1 MQRPNQRV
9 VDLILSLFD
18 RDQGQLY
25 RFARKQSGENTVLK
39 VDRKASFRD
48 QVEQWVDQ
56 LDSYGLINEAFFDA
70 LVERNPERDTSIEE
84 VRLEVL
90 GPDEGPIS
98 KAEPSEVAPH
108 DTPELPPEQ
117 DESDPT
123 GAVQDLIDHISKGGQ
138 VMGVPG
144 SGTSNVKDRGPSTE
158 PASDEGPEFEDH
170 QETVEIDPEPV
181 PDERQSWRS
190 RMADLLGS
198 VSLERPEL
206 PAPWLEAA
214 AVLPSFNP
222 MTLEAVGGDADPP
235 RDLLERLAEVC
246 ETLNDGTMVLDLRRR
261 QEVLARLVSEGRLAE
276 ALDANPQPVSDEGS
290 EHGGSKH
297 GDSEHGGSKH
307 GYWLRRALE
316 EGRVDSLELRTLDD
330 LQTAQQLSEWL
341 ARSELQPFDRDRV
354 ASVLERYRRVEPLR
368 RLLGKHFRGR
378 VEEVAEL
385 RRHLDPEA
393 PAESPIQVLWGVGGV
408 GKSTLLG
415 KVLLDL
421 EEVGDPWVYLDF
433 DHPEVDPL
441 DPRRLV
447 ELLARQ
453 LGQFFASAPV
463 AEAFLAVEFAAA
475 DDDSLRFDE
484 LSFDGLSMEAD
495 GDGPTER
502 DLLAVIDRGL
512 RGLPRR
518 PALSVVFDT
527 FEQVQ
532 VRGRHAVATVR
543 GLLDTLTEAVPY
555 VRILVSGRAM
565 VAEWQDVGEL
575 RLEDLDDESADAV
588 LQAFGIDDG
597 ELRAKVLQRVG
608 NSPLSLRLA
617 ADALRSEQ
625 LGEADLEA
633 MVTEAKRFEL
643 QGQLYT
649 RILGHIRDA
658 EVRRLAHP
666 GLIVRRVTVGVI
678 RDVLAELCEIEPD
691 AAPGIFQRLPDHVA
705 LFEPDLASE
714 GEGSALRHRQDV
726 REIMLRLMIED
737 PSWQDRLREIH
748 DRAVFHYSGRAD
760 AVGRA
765 ELVYHRLM
773 RDDDPVGLDPLWD
786 GDLVDLLARCWD
798 EPLPERARAWL
809 GPRIGRTHEEL
820 DSWRVEDWEVSA
832 TREAEAHLQTGDF
845 EGVLHLLSERSE
857 RSAGSKLHRL
867 EARALSELGRWSE
880 AEQVLERA
888 LAEGVEHYG
897 LGRFLELRIL
907 AGRAANEQG
916 DRERA
921 MDQARRAQKIAA
933 ESQDIGGQ
941 FRALELRIQA
951 GDPTATDEL
960 EKLFLKTKDARLRG
974 HSELSHRM
982 LEHLNPDSTALLRK
996 VASAFGNRA
1005 EQNVIRQD
1013 AFQLEDLLLRVEQT
1027 DKGKEELSKLAV
1039 KVGLPEQNLNVR
1051 DLASQS
1057 IRYSKLGDAMVT
1069 VLDNVGDDDGVRAAA
1084 RDMLRDY
1091 EGKGRM
1097 KGKGEF

>member
-1 MQRPNQRV
+1 MQRPNQRI

-18 RDQGQLY
+18 RDQGQLH
-25 RFARKQSGENTVLK
+25 RFARKQFGENTVLK
-39 VDRKASFRD
+39 VDPGASFNE
-48 QVEQWVDQ
+48 QAEQWVDQ
-56 LDSYGLINEAFFDA
+56 LDSYGLINDAFFDA
-70 LVERNPERDTSIEE
+70 LVKRNPERDTSIEE

-90 GPDEGPIS
+90 GPHEGPIS
-98 KAEPSEVAPH
+98 KAEPYEIAPH
-108 DTPELPPEQ
+108 DAPEPIQEGSSGRMTAEELLEHDLKGGLGLELPGRGGLGAHDDLESEGYEELADPDPEPEPELPPA
-117 DESDPT
+117 P
-123 GAVQDLIDHISKGGQ
+123 
-138 VMGVPG
+138 MP
-144 SGTSNVKDRGPSTE
+144 
-158 PASDEGPEFEDH
+158 
-170 QETVEIDPEPV
+170 VE

-198 VSLERPEL
+198 VSLERAEL
-206 PAPWLEAA
+206 PASWLEAA

-222 MTLEAVGGDADPP
+222 MTLEAVGGDPDPP

-246 ETLNDGTMVLDLRRR
+246 ETLGDGTMVLDLRRR

-276 ALDANPQPVSDEGS
+276 ALDANPQPDSDESSAGS
-290 EHGGSKH
+290 R
-297 GDSEHGGSKH
+297 H
-307 GYWLRRALE
+307 GYWLRRALD

-378 VEEVAEL
+378 VDEIGEL

-393 PAESPIQVLWGVGGV
+393 PAESPIRVLWGVGGV

-421 EEVGDPWVYLDF
+421 EEEGDPWVYLDF

-484 LSFDGLSMEAD
+484 LSFEGLSMEAD

-512 RGLPRR
+512 QRLPRR

-555 VRILVSGRAM
+555 ARILVSGRAT

-588 LQAFGIDDG
+588 LQAFGIDDD
-597 ELRAKVLQRVG
+597 ELRTKVLQRVG
-608 NSPLSLRLA
+608 TSPLSLRLA
-617 ADALRSEQ
+617 ADALKSDQ

-678 RDVLAELCEIEPD
+678 RDVLADLCEIEPD
-691 AAPGIFQRLPDHVA
+691 AAPEIFQRLPDHVA
-705 LFEPDLASE
+705 LFEPDSASE

-748 DRAVFHYSGRAD
+748 DRAVFHYSGRTD
-760 AVGRA
+760 PVGRA

-773 RDDDPVGLDPLWD
+773 RDDDPVALDPLWD
-786 GDLVDLLARCWD
+786 GDLVDLLARCWE

-809 GPRIGRTHEEL
+809 GPRIGRTHGDL

-832 TREAEAHLQTGDF
+832 AREAEAHLQTGDF

-880 AEQVLERA
+880 AEQVVERA

-933 ESQDIGGQ
+933 ESQDIAGQ

-951 GDPTATDEL
+951 GDPTARDEL

-974 HSELSHRM
+974 HSELSHRV
-982 LEHLNPDSTALLRK
+982 LEHLHPHSTALLRK

-1013 AFQLEDLLLRVEQT
+1013 AFQLEDLLLRVERT

-1091 EGKGRM
+1091 DGKGRR
-1097 KGKGEF
+1097 KGKGEI